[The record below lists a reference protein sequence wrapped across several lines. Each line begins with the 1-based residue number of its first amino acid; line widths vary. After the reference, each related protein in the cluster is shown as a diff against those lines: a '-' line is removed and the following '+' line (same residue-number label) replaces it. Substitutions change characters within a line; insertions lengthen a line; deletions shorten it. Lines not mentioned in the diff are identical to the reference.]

1 MSLQAFMEHAK
12 DMELREILDEA
23 AFILKNYESEKGTK
37 QSFSHEVSQ
46 KCLIEGFLKIH
57 II

>member
-23 AFILKNYESEKGTK
+23 ALILGSYESVYGTK
-37 QSFSHEVSQ
+37 QSFSYEVSQ
-46 KCLIEGFLKIH
+46 
-57 II
+57 